1 MGRALD
7 RERTAEVTP
16 NESEVYAESVLSG
29 LKDFQRRT
37 AEYAFDRLYGAADS
51 TRRFLIADEV
61 GLGKTL
67 VAAGVIAQT
76 IDHLRTQ
83 GVPRIDVIYICSN
96 QAIARQNVDR
106 IKHRL
111 SIDTR
116 PLAQR
121 ITLLPY
127 RLGNLDQ
134 PVNLIA
140 LTPGTSFESASAEG
154 VVEERV
160 ILFRMLKGAWGD
172 LGPDARLVFKGGLA
186 SVERFREYESWYP
199 ERRIDES
206 IRAQFQKEVG
216 GPGSELHNKFMRVRD
231 LLAAGRDPEAWRI
244 RSQFV
249 SKVRRLLA
257 HSCLDALEADLVV
270 LDEFQRFRELLNP
283 RTTSGELAQRLFE
296 YEDSHTQVRTLMLS
310 ATPYKMYTLRHESDD
325 DHHRDF
331 LQTVRFLQ
339 GPGGSV
345 ERLEESLRGFRAA
358 LPLAASEDET
368 GAEAMGRL
376 REHRDRVQS
385 ELLRVMSRT
394 ERRGR
399 ASGGDPMLEINE
411 AAVDLSVDD
420 VHAYLGARRVAA
432 AVDAPGVMEYWK
444 STPYLLSFMDNYRLS
459 DRLQTAVETE
469 SNGAVAELV
478 RNGTG
483 LQVERQALEGRRE
496 VGGGNGLMRSLVT
509 GLEDSHLYEL
519 LWLPPSL
526 PLYTLGSDF
535 ERARSST
542 KRLVFSSWTMVPRA
556 IAAMASYSAERWYV
570 PDADRARRYEA
581 RLLGVADNSYS
592 LFSLLTPCA
601 TLADAGDPLRY
612 ASGDVASLLG
622 AVRERLRPSI
632 EEVTRDAPVD
642 GPPQEIWYAATP
654 LLLDRQSAD
663 SLHWLHGPPA
673 VGREDEAGES
683 TLWQTLAARV
693 RSGLSDPPS
702 LGRPPRDLL
711 EVMASLATGSPAN
724 ATLRALSRIMSTS
737 PTDAGLKE
745 QAMRAA
751 HAFRSLFRTPAAE
764 GLLRNVYVPGVPGG
778 EGDYW
783 RRVLAYA
790 LEGGLAAVLDE
801 FFHVMRE
808 AGGGGGGAAAMVD
821 ALCQAIQLAARPLA
835 ISEWESTPDGVKR
848 RSFTMRQHFAR
859 RYVSDRG
866 NAADQQAGL
875 HLDDVRASFN
885 SPFWPFVLG
894 TTSIGQ
900 EGLDFHWY
908 CHAVVHWN
916 LPPNPVDLEQRE
928 GRVHRYHGHAIRKN
942 IAEKVGARAI
952 ERARD
957 ALARGERRSPWELA
971 YDLADQEY
979 ERDGGLV
986 PHWVFTEGCARI
998 QRHSPVLP
1006 LSRDAE
1012 RVDSLRRSLA
1022 VYRMVFGQPRQDD
1035 LLEFL
1040 LRAFPNERSEELA
1053 AALSINLSPPPGSR
1067 S

>member
-7 RERTAEVTP
+7 REGTIEVTA

-37 AEYAFDRLYGAADS
+37 AEYAFDRLYNAEDS

-76 IDHLRTQ
+76 IDHLRSQ

-96 QAIARQNVDR
+96 QAIARQNVER
-106 IKHRL
+106 INHRL

-116 PLAQR
+116 TLPQR

-127 RLGNLDQ
+127 ELGTLDQ

-140 LTPGTSFESASAEG
+140 FTPGTSFGSASAEG
-154 VVEERV
+154 VAKERV
-160 ILFRMLKGAWGD
+160 ILFRMLTGAWGD
-172 LGPDARLVFKGGLA
+172 LGPDARRVFQGGLA
-186 SVERFREYESWYP
+186 SVDRFREYESWYP
-199 ERRIDES
+199 DCRIEGS
-206 IRAQFQKEVG
+206 ILAQFRKDVG
-216 GPGSELHNKFMRVRD
+216 GPGSELHREFISVRD
-231 LLAAGRDPEAWRI
+231 RLAAGTDPEPWRI
-244 RSQFV
+244 RARFV
-249 SKVRRLLA
+249 SKLRSILA
-257 HSCLDALEADLVV
+257 HSCLDALEPDLVV
-270 LDEFQRFRELLNP
+270 LDEFQRFRELLDP
-283 RTTSGELAQRLFE
+283 STLSGELAQRLFE
-296 YEDSHTQVRTLMLS
+296 YEDSHTQVRTLLLS
-310 ATPYKMYTLRHESDD
+310 ATPYKMYTLSHETDD

-331 LQTVRFLQ
+331 LRTVQFLQ
-339 GPGGSV
+339 GPKGSV
-345 ERLEESLRGFRAA
+345 APLEESLRGFRSS

-368 GAEAMGRL
+368 GAEALGRL
-376 REHRDRVQS
+376 REHRDRVRG

-399 ASGGDPMLEINE
+399 ASGGDPMLEIAE
-411 AAVDLSVDD
+411 AAVDLSADD
-420 VHAYLGARRVAA
+420 VEAYLGARQLAA
-432 AVDAPGVMEYWK
+432 AVAAPGVMEYWK
-444 STPYLLSFMDNYRLS
+444 STPYLLSFMDSYRLS
-459 DRLQTAVETE
+459 ERVRTAVETE
-469 SNGAVAELV
+469 PNGAAAQLV
-478 RNGTG
+478 RRGTG

-496 VGGGNGLMRSLVT
+496 VGGGNGRMRALLR
-509 GLEDSHLYEL
+509 GLDDSHLYEL

-526 PLYTLGSDF
+526 PLHALGNDF
-535 ERARSST
+535 ERARSAT

-556 IAAMASYSAERWYV
+556 IAVMASYSAERRYV
-570 PDADRARRYEA
+570 PDSDRARRYEGQ
-581 RLLGVADNSYS
+581 LLGVAANSYS
-592 LFSLLTPCA
+592 LFSLLTPSA
-601 TLADAGDPLRY
+601 TLADAGDPLHY
-612 ASGDVASLLG
+612 TAGDATDLLN
-622 AVRERLRPSI
+622 AVQERLRPSI
-632 EEVTRDAPVD
+632 AELIRNTPVE
-642 GPPQEIWYAATP
+642 GPPQDIWYAVAP
-654 LLLDRQSAD
+654 LLLDRESPA

-673 VGREDEAGES
+673 LGGDEEAGES

-693 RSGLSDPPS
+693 RSGLSDPS
-702 LGRPPRDLL
+702 SMGRPPRDLL
-711 EVMASLATGSPAN
+711 EVMAALATGSPAN

-745 QAMRAA
+745 QAMKAA
-751 HAFRSLFRTPAAE
+751 HAFRSLFRTPVAE

-778 EGDYW
+778 EREYW

-801 FFHVMRE
+801 FFHVTRE
-808 AGGGGGGAAAMVD
+808 SRGGGGGAATLVE
-821 ALCQAIQLAARPLA
+821 ALCQAVQLAARPLA
-835 ISEWESTPDGVKR
+835 ISEWESTPGGVQR
-848 RSFTMRQHFAR
+848 RPFAMRQHFAR

-866 NAADQQAGL
+866 GAADQQAGL

-942 IAEKVGARAI
+942 IAQKVGARAI
-952 ERARD
+952 EQARD
-957 ALARGERRSPWELA
+957 ALARGERLSPWELA
-971 YDLADQEY
+971 YDLADDDY

-986 PHWVFTEGCARI
+986 PHWVFTEGESRI

-1006 LSRDAE
+1006 MSRDAD
-1012 RVDSLRRSLA
+1012 RVDELRRSLA

-1035 LLEFL
+1035 LLEFI
-1040 LRAFPNERSEELA
+1040 LREVPEDRTDSVAS
-1053 AALSINLSPPPGSR
+1053 ALTVDLSPPV
-1067 S
+1067 

>member
-7 RERTAEVTP
+7 RERTNEVTA
-16 NESEVYAESVLSG
+16 NESEVYAERVLGG

-37 AEYAFDRLYGAADS
+37 AEYAFDRLYGAEDS

-127 RLGNLDQ
+127 RLGTLDQ
-134 PVNLIA
+134 SVNLIA
-140 LTPGTSFESASAEG
+140 LTPGTSFGSASAEG

-160 ILFRMLKGAWGD
+160 ILFRMLTGTWGD

-186 SVERFREYESWYP
+186 SVDRFREYESWYP
-199 ERRIDES
+199 ERRIDDS
-206 IRAQFQKEVG
+206 ILAQFRRQVG
-216 GPGSELHNKFMRVRD
+216 GPGSKLHREFMSVRD
-231 LLAAGRDPEAWRI
+231 RLAAGTDPEPWRI
-244 RSQFV
+244 RSGFV
-249 SKVRRLLA
+249 SKLRRLLA
-257 HSCLDALEADLVV
+257 HSCLDALEPDLVV

-296 YEDSHTQVRTLMLS
+296 YEDIHTQVRTLLLS
-310 ATPYKMYTLRHESDD
+310 ATPYKMYTLSHETDD

-331 LQTVRFLQ
+331 LRTVKFLQ
-339 GPGGSV
+339 GPEGSV
-345 ERLEESLRGFRAA
+345 EKLEESLRGFRAA
-358 LPLAASEDET
+358 LPLAAAEDET
-368 GAEAMGRL
+368 GANALVRL
-376 REHRDRVQS
+376 SQHRDRVQS

-399 ASGGDPMLEINE
+399 VSGGDPMLEIAE
-411 AAVDLSVDD
+411 AEVDLSVDD
-420 VHAYLGARRVAA
+420 VEAYLGARRVAA

-459 DRLQTAVETE
+459 ERLRTAVETE
-469 SNGAVAELV
+469 PSGAVAQLV
-478 RNGTG
+478 SSGRG
-483 LQVERQALEGRRE
+483 LQVERRALEERRE
-496 VGGGNGLMRSLVT
+496 VGGGNGRMRELLS

-556 IAAMASYSAERWYV
+556 IAAMASYGAERRYM
-570 PDADRARRYEA
+570 PDADRAQRYQGQ
-581 RLLGVADNSYS
+581 LLGVAANSYS
-592 LFSLLTPCA
+592 LFSLLAPSA

-612 ASGDVASLLG
+612 PAGDTADLLS

-632 EEVTRDAPVD
+632 EELIRDAPGE
-642 GPPQEIWYAATP
+642 GPPQEIWYAVVP
-654 LLLDRQSAD
+654 LLLDEESAA
-663 SLHWLHGPPA
+663 SLRWLHGPPA
-673 VGREDEAGES
+673 VGGDEEAGES
-683 TLWQTLAARV
+683 TLWQMLAARV
-693 RSGLSDPPS
+693 RSGLSDPSS

-724 ATLRALSRIMSTS
+724 ATLRALSRIMSAS
-737 PTDAGLKE
+737 PSDDGLKE

-751 HAFRSLFRTPAAE
+751 HAFRTLFRAPAAE
-764 GLLRNVYVPGVPGG
+764 GLLRNVYRPGVPGG
-778 EGDYW
+778 ERAYW

-801 FFHVMRE
+801 FFHVIRE
-808 AGGGGGGAAAMVD
+808 SKGGGGGAAALVD
-821 ALCQAIQLAARPLA
+821 ALCQAVQLAARPLA
-835 ISEWESTPDGVKR
+835 ISEWETTPDGVQR
-848 RSFTMRQHFAR
+848 RPIAMRQHFAR

-866 NAADQQAGL
+866 GTADQQAGL

-942 IAEKVGARAI
+942 IAEKVGTRAI
-952 ERARD
+952 EQTRY
-957 ALARGERRSPWELA
+957 ALARDERLSPWELA
-971 YDLADQEY
+971 YDLADEEY
-979 ERDGGLV
+979 EGDGGLV
-986 PHWVFTEGCARI
+986 PHWVFTEGEARI

-1006 LSRDAE
+1006 MSRDVD
-1012 RVDSLRRSLA
+1012 RVDTLRRSLA

-1035 LLEFL
+1035 LLEFI
-1040 LRAFPNERSEELA
+1040 LREVSDERTDGLGT
-1053 AALSINLSPPPGSR
+1053 ALTVDLSPPI
-1067 S
+1067 

>member
-7 RERTAEVTP
+7 CERSNEMTV
-16 NESEVYAESVLSG
+16 NESGAYADKVLGG

-37 AEYAFDRLYGAADS
+37 AEYAFERLYGAADS
-51 TRRFLIADEV
+51 SRRFLIADEV

-106 IKHRL
+106 IKNRL

-127 RLGNLDQ
+127 RLGNLD
-134 PVNLIA
+134 PSVNLIA
-140 LTPGTSFESASAEG
+140 LTPGTSFGSASAEG
-154 VVEERV
+154 VAEERV
-160 ILFRMLKGAWGD
+160 ILFRMLTETWGD
-172 LGPDARLVFKGGLA
+172 LGPDARVVFKGGLA
-186 SVERFREYESWYP
+186 SVDRFREYESWYP
-199 ERRIDES
+199 NRRIDGN
-206 IRAQFQKEVG
+206 ITAQFREEVG
-216 GPGSELHNKFMRVRD
+216 GPGSELHREYMSVRD
-231 LLAAGRDPEAWRI
+231 RLVAGTDLEPWRI
-244 RSQFV
+244 RSRFV
-249 SKVRRLLA
+249 SKLRRLLA
-257 HSCLDALEADLVV
+257 HSCLDALEPDLVV

-296 YEDSHTQVRTLMLS
+296 YRDIHTEVRTLLLS
-310 ATPYKMYTLRHESDD
+310 ATPYKMYTLSHETED

-331 LQTVRFLQ
+331 LRTVEFLQ
-339 GPGGSV
+339 GSEGTVAP
-345 ERLEESLRGFRAA
+345 LEESLRGFRAA
-358 LPLAASEDET
+358 LPLVASEDEK
-368 GAEAMGRL
+368 GAEALSRL
-376 REHRDRVQS
+376 SKYRDGVQS

-399 ASGGDPMLEINE
+399 ASGGDPMLEISE
-411 AAVDLSVDD
+411 SAVDLSVDD
-420 VHAYLGARRVAA
+420 VEAFLSARRVAA
-432 AVDAPGVMEYWK
+432 SVDAPGVMEYWK

-459 DRLQTAVETE
+459 ERLRTAVDTE
-469 SNGAVAELV
+469 PSGAVAKLV
-478 RNGTG
+478 RSGKG
-483 LQVERQALEGRRE
+483 LQVERRALEERRGI
-496 VGGGNGLMRSLVT
+496 GGGNGRMRELQS
-509 GLEDSHLYEL
+509 GLEDSNLYEL

-535 ERARSST
+535 DRARSST

-556 IAAMASYSAERWYV
+556 IAAMGSYGAERRYL
-570 PDADRARRYEA
+570 PDADRAQRYRGQA
-581 RLLGVADNSYS
+581 LGVAANSYS
-592 LFSLLTPCA
+592 LYSLLTPSA

-612 ASGDVASLLG
+612 ASGDVSGLLS
-622 AVRERLRPSI
+622 AVRERLRPSV
-632 EEVTRDAPVD
+632 EELMRDAPVE
-642 GPPQEIWYAATP
+642 GPPQEIWYAVVP
-654 LLLDRQSAD
+654 LLLDEESAD
-663 SLHWLHGPPA
+663 SLEWLHGPPA
-673 VGREDEAGES
+673 VGGDDDAGES
-683 TLWQTLAARV
+683 MLWQTLAARV
-693 RSGLSDPPS
+693 RSGLSDPSS

-711 EVMASLATGSPAN
+711 EVMAALAVGSPAN
-724 ATLRALSRIMSTS
+724 ATLRALSRIMSAS
-737 PTDAGLKE
+737 PSDDGLKG

-751 HAFRSLFRTPAAE
+751 HAFRTLFRSPVAE
-764 GLLRNVYVPGVPGG
+764 GLLWNVYVPGVPGA
-778 EGDYW
+778 DRPYW

-801 FFHVMRE
+801 FFHIIRE
-808 AGGGGGGAAAMVD
+808 STGGGRADALVD
-821 ALCQAIQLAARPLA
+821 ALCKAVQLAARPLA
-835 ISEWESTPDGVKR
+835 IAEWESTPDGVQR
-848 RSFTMRQHFAR
+848 RPIAMRQHFAR

-866 NAADQQAGL
+866 GTADQQAGL

-942 IAEKVGARAI
+942 VAQKVGARAI
-952 ERARD
+952 EQARA
-957 ALARGERRSPWELA
+957 ALARGERLSPWDLA
-971 YDLADQEY
+971 YHLAHEEY
-979 ERDGGLV
+979 KRDGGLV
-986 PHWVFTEGCARI
+986 PHWVFTEGGARI

-1006 LSRDAE
+1006 LSLDAD
-1012 RVDSLRRSLA
+1012 RVDTLRRSLA

-1035 LLEFL
+1035 LLEFI
-1040 LRAFPNERSEELA
+1040 LREIPDERTDSLTS
-1053 AALSINLSPPPGSR
+1053 ALTVDLSPPLR
-1067 S
+1067 TL